1 MSQCNCNK
9 IYLDKV
15 REHILAKAPEGSERL
30 DIAMPQYKF
39 AFTENGL
46 KDLAVMDVKGEY
58 FAPKKAGGFKRVK
71 VDTYITCNYCPF
83 CGVSLKDS
91 K

>member
-30 DIAMPQYKF
+30 DISIPQYKF
-39 AFTENGL
+39 MLSENGV
-46 KDLAVMDVKGEY
+46 KHMPAMDVSGEY

-71 VDTYITCNYCPF
+71 VGTFISCNYCPF

>member
-1 MSQCNCNK
+1 MIQCNCNK

-15 REHILAKAPEGSERL
+15 REHINANAPEGSERL
-30 DIAMPQYKF
+30 DISMPQYKF
-39 AFTENGL
+39 AFTEKGL

-91 K
+91 E

>member
-15 REHILAKAPEGSERL
+15 REHINANAPEGSERL
-30 DIAMPQYKF
+30 DISMPQYKF
-39 AFTENGL
+39 AFTEKGL

-91 K
+91 E